1 MSRMRRL
8 LTVTTLA
15 SSLCATTLV
24 ATASQNNAGVTG
36 IGVGLASVVSW
47 ERRVQRPIARKTVYR
62 VDFSHLAAERI
73 VSKGR
78 DGLRIVVFRLSRNGN
93 GRIMRH
99 ALRSYVALAPK
110 PRIVAVGVGVRTSLE
125 KFGRRALLR
134 FGIAARTRIDM
145 IATAYTAYCSDGCG
159 GYTASGLRAGPGR
172 VAVDPSIIPLGTHLY
187 IPGYGFAIAADTGGA
202 IRGNRIDL
210 GFASTDDALR
220 FGRQMITVYT
230 LK

>member
-24 ATASQNNAGVTG
+24 ATASEYHAGITG
-36 IGVGLASVVSW
+36 IGVGLASGVSW
-47 ERRVQRPIARKTVYR
+47 DLRVQRRIARRTVYR
-62 VDFSHLAAERI
+62 VDFSHLAAEHV
-73 VSKGR
+73 VSKGS
-78 DGLRIVVFRLSRNGN
+78 DGVRIVVFRLSRNGG
-93 GRIMRH
+93 GRIVRR
-99 ALRSYVALAPK
+99 AISSYVERASQ
-110 PRIVAVGVGVRTSLE
+110 PRIVAIGVGVRASLHE
-125 KFGRRALLR
+125 FGRRALMR

-145 IATAYTAYCSDGCG
+145 VATAYTAYCSDGCG
-159 GYTASGLRAGPGR
+159 GYTATGLRAGPGR
-172 VAVDPSIIPLGTHLY
+172 VAVDPSVIPLGTHLY
-187 IPGYGFAIAADTGGA
+187 IPGYGFAVAADTGGA

-220 FGRQMITVYT
+220 FGRQVITVYT